1 MKVCLIVCLG
11 LLNVPVLRNNSYYGE
26 FVKNSHYI
34 KKIVNLSC
42 VVTIPG
48 QKTSKFSSKGA
59 KCERRGPQN
68 EGGKEGSFFLF
79 SQKSVLHNIEEVVV
93 CSKGAIAVAK
103 TFIRSSKNIA
113 ASCVFQ

>member
-1 MKVCLIVCLG
+1 MKYSYCISPG
-11 LLNVPVLRNNSYYGE
+11 KRNNSYYGE

-103 TFIRSSKNIA
+103 TFIQSSKNIA